1 MKADFLDEQQRLNSV
16 LNVINDQTF
25 QLESET
31 LKLRNEVVNTR
42 KHFWDEIKVNTDSF
56 DDFLETVINLRQE
69 AQALAV
75 GESTHHHASKRLA
88 VLHRMKSVPYFG
100 RIDFL
105 EEGFSE
111 QEKIYIGIS
120 SLMDAS
126 GEDFLIYDW
135 RAPISSVY
143 YDYEPGPKTL

>member
-1 MKADFLDEQQRLNSV
+1 MKAVFLDEQQRLNSV

-69 AQALAV
+69 AQAVAV
-75 GESTHHHASKRLA
+75 GES
-88 VLHRMKSVPYFG
+88 
-100 RIDFL
+100 
-105 EEGFSE
+105 
-111 QEKIYIGIS
+111 
-120 SLMDAS
+120 
-126 GEDFLIYDW
+126 
-135 RAPISSVY
+135 
-143 YDYEPGPKTL
+143 